1 MDDRKI
7 LLVIASAVQKASIDD
22 PLLVPGISREQ
33 LVLTNE
39 ESDRKAIKV
48 LKALR
53 ANNLNVVV
61 DISQGGGD
69 FQQSAGQR
77 SGPVNASDHIE
88 PAD

>member
-1 MDDRKI
+1 MDDGKI

-22 PLLVPGISREQ
+22 PVLVPGVSREQ

-61 DISQGGGD
+61 DVSQGKGGID
-69 FQQSAGQR
+69 NRPGEEAG
-77 SGPVNASDHIE
+77 D
-88 PAD
+88 